1 MKFERLKEKDAI
13 YRAIQS
19 FSTEFSSLKSRV
31 DLNQY
36 SQKLAEH
43 SYTVLLKDE
52 NRVLGVAAMYINDS
66 ENKAAFITLIG
77 IRSQFQKSGYG
88 SILLQ
93 HCIEKAVETG
103 MKKIRLEVD
112 NNKILVTRSSM
123 PSVDEY
129 IEEIRPIW
137 DSHWL
142 TNMGPEHKNLQ
153 AELQQYMGVENV
165 ELLTNGHMALELS
178 LQAMN
183 LQGEVITTPFTFAST
198 THAIVRNGL
207 EPVFCDIDPVTYTMD
222 VTKLERLI
230 TDRTCAIVP
239 VHVYGNVCNIEE
251 IERLA
256 HKYELKVL
264 YDAAHTFGETYKG
277 QGIGNFGD
285 ASCFSFHAT
294 KVFNTIEGGAVCYK
308 DPELGRKLYELKNFG
323 IHGPEE
329 VDAVGANAKM
339 NEFCAAMGLCNLR
352 HVDEEI
358 AKRKAVVERYREHL
372 SGVDGLQLNVEQPEV
387 KSNYAYFPVV
397 FDEKLFGSSR
407 NEVFDALAKNG
418 IGARKYFYPLT
429 NTFACFHKKYDVDE
443 TPVARR
449 IAKRVLTLPL
459 YADLPLEEVDRIC
472 KIVLEQKL

>member
-1 MKFERLKEKDAI
+1 MRIF
-13 YRAIQS
+13 
-19 FSTEFSSLKSRV
+19 
-31 DLNQY
+31 
-36 SQKLAEH
+36 
-43 SYTVLLKDE
+43 
-52 NRVLGVAAMYINDS
+52 
-66 ENKAAFITLIG
+66 
-77 IRSQFQKSGYG
+77 
-88 SILLQ
+88 
-93 HCIEKAVETG
+93 
-103 MKKIRLEVD
+103 
-112 NNKILVTRSSM
+112 VTRSSM
-123 PSVDEY
+123 PSMEEY
-129 IEEIRPIW
+129 IEEIRSIW

-142 TNMGPEHKNLQ
+142 TNMGEKHKALQ
-153 AELQQYMGVENV
+153 AELQKYMGVPAV

-207 EPVFCDIDPVTYTMD
+207 EPVFCDIDPETYTMD
-222 VTKLERLI
+222 VTQIERLI
-230 TDRTCAIVP
+230 TDRTCAILP

-251 IERLA
+251 IERIA
-256 HKYELKVL
+256 HKYGLKVL

-294 KVFNTIEGGAVCYK
+294 KVFNTIEGGAVCYR
-308 DPELGRKLYELKNFG
+308 DPDMGRRLYELKNFG

-358 AKRKAVVERYREHL
+358 AKRRAVVERYREHL
-372 SGVDGLQLNVEQPEV
+372 EGVDGLRLNVQQPEV
-387 KSNYAYFPVV
+387 RSNYAYFPVV
-397 FDEKLFGSSR
+397 FDENLFGASR
-407 NEVFDALAKNG
+407 NEVMDALAQNG

-429 NTFACFHKKYDVDE
+429 NTFECFHGKYDVDA
-443 TPVARR
+443 TPVALHM
-449 IAKRVLTLPL
+449 AKRVLTLPL
-459 YADLPLEEVDRIC
+459 YADLSMEDVDRIC